1 MKSFFVASVLSLL
14 LIPCFSFADGYHAHA
29 HHHAGVSVSRKAR
42 DTQPVNINQATAAQ
56 LATLSGIGPKKA
68 GDIIAYRTAHGPF
81 KTVDDLTHVKG
92 IGAKSLSRLEAKNPG
107 RLVVNTVKKMG

>member
-14 LIPCFSFADGYHAHA
+14 LVPGFSFANTHHAHA
-29 HHHAGVSVSRKAR
+29 HHARVSVSRKAR
-42 DTQPVNINQATAAQ
+42 DTQPVNINQATASQ

-68 GDIIAYRTAHGPF
+68 QDIVAYRAAHGPF

-92 IGAKSLSRLEAKNPG
+92 IGAKSLVRLEAKNPG